1 MKNNEEIKI
10 EETTI
15 EEMNYPVE
23 TENYMEP
30 EFEVKVGKGK
40 LIAAGLTVVGL
51 GVAAFA
57 FKKKD
62 QLAAKRAE
70 KAAKKLEKMGYTVI
84 SPEEIIEE
92 EVYDFDESLENK
104 EVVKA

>member
-30 EFEVKVGKGK
+30 EIEVKGGKGK

-92 EVYDFDESLENK
+92 KVYDFDESLENK